1 MHAAA
6 NSAAVAAASG
16 GNLADYLWSPQP
28 SSVSG
33 GSMIPHPLSLQH
45 LRPPTHATSLMSH
58 FASSN
63 NAAQLQTSPHLPF
76 PTNPFFWPKRAFETP
91 ADSLLGIFGINI
103 LHVLKWRQIIG
114 YGSTV
119 IDFLLYFAESASAV
133 AAAEAMNINK
143 HHDACH
149 SNEYKMGERSSMIGG
164 FRGAQNATS
173 RCVPPTIPMDIF
185 QWMEQRRQLATAAAA
200 AAAHVAEARSSISD
214 AEKQYL

>member
-45 LRPPTHATSLMSH
+45 LRPPTHAPSLMSH

-103 LHVLKWRQIIG
+103 LHVVPHKKGALNHWIWVISNWI
-114 YGSTV
+114 STLFRR
-119 IDFLLYFAESASAV
+119 ICKRCSS
-133 AAAEAMNINK
+133 
-143 HHDACH
+143 
-149 SNEYKMGERSSMIGG
+149 SWGTEY
-164 FRGAQNATS
+164 QQTS
-173 RCVPPTIPMDIF
+173 RHMPF
-185 QWMEQRRQLATAAAA
+185 
-200 AAAHVAEARSSISD
+200 
-214 AEKQYL
+214 

>member
-33 GSMIPHPLSLQH
+33 GSMSPHPLSLQH

-63 NAAQLQTSPHLPF
+63 NAAQLQPSPHLPF

-91 ADSLLGIFGINI
+91 ADSLLGMFGINI
-103 LHVLKWRQIIG
+103 LHVVLHTK
-114 YGSTV
+114 
-119 IDFLLYFAESASAV
+119 YFT
-133 AAAEAMNINK
+133 K
-143 HHDACH
+143 
-149 SNEYKMGERSSMIGG
+149 
-164 FRGAQNATS
+164 RGVKSLDRNQ
-173 RCVPPTIPMDIF
+173 
-185 QWMEQRRQLATAAAA
+185 Q
-200 AAAHVAEARSSISD
+200 
-214 AEKQYL
+214 

>member
-45 LRPPTHATSLMSH
+45 LRPPTHAPSLMSH

-91 ADSLLGIFGINI
+91 ADSLLGMFGINI
-103 LHVLKWRQIIG
+103 LHVVLQTKYLRGVKSLDRNQQQSSTLFHRICQR
-114 YGSTV
+114 GSSSWG
-119 IDFLLYFAESASAV
+119 I
-133 AAAEAMNINK
+133 
-143 HHDACH
+143 
-149 SNEYKMGERSSMIGG
+149 EY
-164 FRGAQNATS
+164 QQTS
-173 RCVPPTIPMDIF
+173 RCMSF
-185 QWMEQRRQLATAAAA
+185 
-200 AAAHVAEARSSISD
+200 
-214 AEKQYL
+214 

>member
-45 LRPPTHATSLMSH
+45 LRPPTHAPSLMSH

-103 LHVLKWRQIIG
+103 LHVVPHKKGALNHWIW
-114 YGSTV
+114 V
-119 IDFLLYFAESASAV
+119 I
-133 AAAEAMNINK
+133 
-143 HHDACH
+143 
-149 SNEYKMGERSSMIGG
+149 SN
-164 FRGAQNATS
+164 
-173 RCVPPTIPMDIF
+173 
-185 QWMEQRRQLATAAAA
+185 
-200 AAAHVAEARSSISD
+200 
-214 AEKQYL
+214 

>member
-1 MHAAA
+1 MIVSNTSAWIFSRCGASKDNKDISSDSNGHQAIFQNEKIAFAAAAAMHAAA

-103 LHVLKWRQIIG
+103 LHVVLHTIKSLDMGHQQLN
-114 YGSTV
+114 
-119 IDFLLYFAESASAV
+119 FYF
-133 AAAEAMNINK
+133 I
-143 HHDACH
+143 
-149 SNEYKMGERSSMIGG
+149 
-164 FRGAQNATS
+164 
-173 RCVPPTIPMDIF
+173 
-185 QWMEQRRQLATAAAA
+185 L
-200 AAAHVAEARSSISD
+200 
-214 AEKQYL
+214 